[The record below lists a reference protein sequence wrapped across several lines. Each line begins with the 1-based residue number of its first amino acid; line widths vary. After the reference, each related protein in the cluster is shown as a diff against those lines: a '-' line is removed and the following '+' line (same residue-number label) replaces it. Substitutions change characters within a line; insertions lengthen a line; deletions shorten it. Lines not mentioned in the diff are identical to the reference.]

1 MTLKK
6 AVFLILFQP
15 VFFLLFM
22 EFVSAQVTINEF
34 VPDPISGQ
42 NEWVE
47 LYNLGTEP
55 VSLLGWKISDQL
67 ATPHEYALD
76 SLGSIS
82 ADGFVFFEYP
92 SGDGW
97 LNNGGDTV
105 ILKDN
110 EGNPVDSF
118 SYSSNPGEGKSLGRC
133 PNGTGGFVI
142 FDTPTKG
149 RANPNPTEVPTPTS
163 TPEPTEV
170 PTDTPEPTA
179 TPTPVPTSTPVPTV
193 KPTTKPSPIAT
204 PTPADLETVTTS
216 YDGSQGEVLGDE
228 IAPTESGEL
237 EDIKALY
244 SPPEKKKSILL
255 PIFLIGGGGISIFFS
270 VLSFLKKDENEGV
283 D

>member
-1 MTLKK
+1 MKK
-6 AVFLILFQP
+6 TCAFAL
-15 VFFLLFM
+15 FFLLFFLFSV
-22 EFVSAQVTINEF
+22 ERVFAVPNISYTNHPASVTIGEEF
-34 VPDPISGQ
+34 
-42 NEWVE
+42 
-47 LYNLGTEP
+47 L
-55 VSLLGWKISDQL
+55 VSFSI
-67 ATPHEYALD
+67 D
-76 SLGSIS
+76 SLIATSSYYLKSRIGLELNQLNKGQTKTTSGEWLFDSSSWPQFPIFSSDENGLISGSIS
-82 ADGFVFFEYP
+82 SRISSTAGEAGHNFY
-92 SGDGW
+92 
-97 LNNGGDTV
+97 LIR
-105 ILKDN
+105 ILKVGEDTSKASN
-110 EGNPVDSF
+110 LGNF
-118 SYSSNPGEGKSLGRC
+118 E
-133 PNGTGGFVI
+133 FEAI
-142 FDTPTKG
+142 
-149 RANPNPTEVPTPTS
+149 APTPTP
-163 TPEPTEV
+163 TPQPTEV
-170 PTDTPEPTA
+170 PTDTPEPTV